1 MYKSKDGMIP
11 RGFIEPIIFGLALIG
26 TLILL
31 IVILIST
38 LSIFGRLVLER
49 PIVGDF
55 ELVEMGCAV
64 AIFLFLPLCHFRNG
78 NISIDVF
85 TMKLDRIKKNFLDRF
100 ATFLFLIVASFFSIR
115 MVFGLYDM
123 LRYQE
128 QTMLLQIPIWIPFV
142 PAILSFF
149 ALAITSLFCM
159 FYNFSDHGWRTDE
172 WID

>member
-11 RGFIEPIIFGLALIG
+11 RGFIETIIFGLALIG

-64 AIFLFLPLCHFRNG
+64 AIFLFLPLCQFG
-78 NISIDVF
+78 
-85 TMKLDRIKKNFLDRF
+85 M
-100 ATFLFLIVASFFSIR
+100 AT
-115 MVFGLYDM
+115 
-123 LRYQE
+123 
-128 QTMLLQIPIWIPFV
+128 
-142 PAILSFF
+142 
-149 ALAITSLFCM
+149 
-159 FYNFSDHGWRTDE
+159 
-172 WID
+172 